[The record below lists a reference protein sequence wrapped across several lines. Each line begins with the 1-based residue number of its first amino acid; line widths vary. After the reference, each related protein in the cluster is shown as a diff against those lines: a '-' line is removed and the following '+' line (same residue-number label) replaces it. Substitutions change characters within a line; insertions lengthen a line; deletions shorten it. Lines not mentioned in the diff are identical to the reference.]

1 MKEMKMWTDT
11 KKVYDLGN
19 GYQLKPADFAD
30 FGIHYAIYG
39 NRDEEFQYSFTRRSQ
54 DTCYDENCFFIT
66 KEQQIIGGVVIEPNY
81 SSHFFME
88 SLYEGEKFRV
98 LEALDHAL
106 IAWSDKSKNIC
117 IYTVLN
123 RDLELYSKFGYR
135 KQFARRAMI
144 RPTAKF
150 EDWDF
155 GEEYEIKIPELE
167 DASEIG
173 KVLYQSYLGGIQYEE
188 FCNNTVE
195 DEIENTTIFLER
207 YLNTKSQEA
216 SAMVYHKMSKKLI
229 AVCLAGKNKEDAY
242 DFSKINHVA
251 VLPEYRGKGIAL
263 RLVKRALTI
272 LSEMSPA
279 TMLDVSVGNPAE
291 AMYYKLGF
299 FPGEQTYCLYKKL
312 NSDWNKSIRATGGGM
327 RVERSQY
334 EIE

>member
-1 MKEMKMWTDT
+1 MKMWTDT
-11 KKVYDLGN
+11 KKAYDLGN
-19 GYQLKPADFAD
+19 GYQLKRADFAD

-39 NRDEEFQYSFTRRSQ
+39 NRDEDFQYSFTKRSQ
-54 DTCYDENCFFIT
+54 DTSYDENCFFIT
-66 KEQQIIGGVVIEPNY
+66 KEQQIIGGVVIEPN
-81 SSHFFME
+81 
-88 SLYEGEKFRV
+88 
-98 LEALDHAL
+98 
-106 IAWSDKSKNIC
+106 
-117 IYTVLN
+117 
-123 RDLELYSKFGYR
+123 SKFGYR

-195 DEIENTTIFLER
+195 DEIENTSIFLER

-251 VLPEYRGKGIAL
+251 VLPEYRGIGIAL

-272 LSEMSPA
+272 LSELSPA

-299 FPGEQTYCLYKKL
+299 FPGEQTYCLYKKQ
-312 NSDWNKSIRATGGGM
+312 NSDWNKSIRVTGGGM
-327 RVERSQY
+327 RLERSKY

>member
-19 GYQLKPADFAD
+19 GYQLRRADFAD

-106 IAWSDKSKNIC
+106 IAWSDKSKSIC
-117 IYTVLN
+117 IYTVLD

-135 KQFARRAMI
+135 KQFTRRTMI

-150 EDWDF
+150 EDWD
-155 GEEYEIKIPELE
+155 
-167 DASEIG
+167 
-173 KVLYQSYLGGIQYEE
+173 LGEE
-188 FCNNTVE
+188 FCKNTVE
-195 DEIENTTIFLER
+195 DEIENTTIF
-207 YLNTKSQEA
+207 
-216 SAMVYHKMSKKLI
+216 
-229 AVCLAGKNKEDAY
+229 
-242 DFSKINHVA
+242 
-251 VLPEYRGKGIAL
+251 
-263 RLVKRALTI
+263 
-272 LSEMSPA
+272 
-279 TMLDVSVGNPAE
+279 
-291 AMYYKLGF
+291 
-299 FPGEQTYCLYKKL
+299 
-312 NSDWNKSIRATGGGM
+312 
-327 RVERSQY
+327 
-334 EIE
+334 